1 MIIIRKNTKNKKLDE
16 YINKIVEKTNGAYSE
31 EEVKG
36 FIENKK
42 VSFQGT
48 INDDVAISMVCN
60 DLGFNTSDIEPEPK
74 PIKEPVL
81 EKVDKFNLTVQDSK
95 ESLPLME
102 GTRYPSEEEIRFL
115 INRRKFVKDTLIDK
129 AEDLIKISGT
139 LFLKKSGTQKYIN
152 AFGISI
158 EILSNSVY
166 PEGNDLVAEYRIKA
180 TAPNGQFV
188 IADGTKNKSEYWSDK
203 YKNFGSYSLHN
214 LKATARTRA
223 IHIAVSD
230 LVGYGELSL
239 ASLSRRD
246 NDDPLPEKEFVIEE
260 D

>member
-1 MIIIRKNTKNKKLDE
+1 
-16 YINKIVEKTNGAYSE
+16 
-31 EEVKG
+31 
-36 FIENKK
+36 
-42 VSFQGT
+42 
-48 INDDVAISMVCN
+48 MVCN
-60 DLGFNTSDIEPEPK
+60 DLGFNQSDLEPK
-74 PIKEPVL
+74 SEPIKEKIL
-81 EKVDKFNLTVQDSK
+81 EKVDKFNLAVQEAHK
-95 ESLPLME
+95 EALSIME
-102 GTRYPSEEEIRFL
+102 CSRYPKENEIRFL

-129 AEDLIKISGT
+129 AEDLIKIAGT

-166 PEGNDLVAEYRIKA
+166 PVDDDLVAEYRIKA

-203 YKNFGSYSLHN
+203 FKNFGSYSLHN

-230 LVGYGELSL
+230 IVGYGELSL
-239 ASLSRRD
+239 ASLSRRN
-246 NDDPLPEKEFVIEE
+246 NDDLPEKEFVFQE
-260 D
+260 

>member
-1 MIIIRKNTKNKKLDE
+1 MIIIVNKKLDE
-16 YINKIVEKTNGAYSE
+16 YVNKIVEKTQGAYSE
-31 EEVKG
+31 EDIKG
-36 FIENKK
+36 LIENKK
-42 VSFQGT
+42 ESFRGS
-48 INDDVAISMVCN
+48 IKEEVAISMVCN
-60 DLGFNTSDIEPEPK
+60 DLGFNSSDIESEPI
-74 PIKEPVL
+74 PIKETVM
-81 EKVDKFNLTVQDSK
+81 EKVEKFDLAVPSPKQ
-95 ESLPLME
+95 PLSIME

-158 EILSNSVY
+158 EILSNSIY
-166 PEGNDLVAEYRIKA
+166 PVGEDKDLVAEYRIKA

-239 ASLSRRD
+239 ASLSRRN
-246 NDDPLPEKEFVIEE
+246 NDELPEKEFIFQ

>member
-1 MIIIRKNTKNKKLDE
+1 MDDYVRK
-16 YINKIVEKTNGAYSE
+16 ISEKTKTITPEG
-31 EEVKG
+31 VKAL
-36 FIENKK
+36 IEQKK
-42 VSFQGT
+42 ESFKGS
-48 INDDVAISMVCN
+48 INEGVAISMVCN
-60 DLGFNTSDIEPEPK
+60 DLGFNSSEIESDPK
-74 PIKEPVL
+74 EETVL
-81 EKVDKFNLTVQDSK
+81 EKVEEFNLAVQSPK
-95 ESLPLME
+95 QPLSIME

-158 EILSNSVY
+158 EILSNSVH
-166 PEGNDLVAEYRIKA
+166 PEDKDLVAEYRIKA

-188 IADGTKNKSEYWSDK
+188 IADGTKNKIEYWSET

-246 NDDPLPEKEFVIEE
+246 NDDALPEKVFEFEE
-260 D
+260 KGD